1 MSIKK
6 VFIVDDDPE
15 VTSSLRSL
23 FEQDGHQSRV
33 ASSAFEA
40 EDLIR
45 METPDLLVLDVRMP
59 FWSGIDF
66 CRKIRNDGAACP
78 ILFLSAENS
87 AELRNQA
94 MEAEADDFISKPFDP
109 DQLLMRA
116 KLLMEL
122 RSSWRHQASN
132 SCESGYQQTACLR
145 PPTRSPV

>member
-1 MSIKK
+1 MKSKK

-15 VTSSLRSL
+15 VTRNLKSL
-23 FEQDGHQSRV
+23 FDQDGHQSRI

-66 CRKIRNDGAACP
+66 CRKIRNDGEACP

-87 AELRNQA
+87 AEVRQKA
-94 MEAEADDFISKPFDP
+94 MDAEADGFISKPFDP

-116 KLLMEL
+116 KLLMENGAFGPAA
-122 RSSWRHQASN
+122 HA
-132 SCESGYQQTACLR
+132 
-145 PPTRSPV
+145 